1 MDFLAGILKTVSIFQ
16 LIGFLVVG
24 YAGFWLRGYMLRKN
38 PELLQKW
45 IDAGNAAGAK
55 LKDKI
60 GVPKG
65 FDGPNN

>member
-1 MDFLAGILKTVSIFQ
+1 MDFLASILKTVSIFQ

-38 PELLQKW
+38 PALLQQW
-45 IDAGNAAGAK
+45 IDQGNALGAK

-60 GVPKG
+60 
-65 FDGPNN
+65 DGQNG

>member
-45 IDAGNAAGAK
+45 IDAGNEAGAK

-60 GVPKG
+60 G
-65 FDGPNN
+65 GPSGM

>member
-55 LKDKI
+55 LKDKL
-60 GVPKG
+60 
-65 FDGPNN
+65 DGPNGM